1 MHLHQT
7 TTNIKLQQN
16 SHPKCSSLLHLQQQ
30 TLTLKHNVLQATMEA
45 YELKFQ
51 ALCSSKFQQNNIVI
65 KPKGDDL
72 NNYQSK
78 KGWQHCHK
86 DLMWSNNI
94 NFFMKKL

>member
-1 MHLHQT
+1 
-7 TTNIKLQQN
+7 
-16 SHPKCSSLLHLQQQ
+16 
-30 TLTLKHNVLQATMEA
+30 
-45 YELKFQ
+45 
-51 ALCSSKFQQNNIVI
+51 VI